1 MENICIERWWVFSNY
16 LLVILISIVKVFT
29 NSEARLSRD
38 GLNASDC
45 NKLGN
50 LEDMTDFD
58 KVNSIFSLI
67 FNLKEKSF
75 VGQLPI
81 LCLFHLSFSN
91 LIYQF
96 LTVKRTNLNISF
108 CSLLIIAVV
117 PCKFKK
123 IHPDFCDNRK
133 ENKISSRVIYRISN
147 ILWFCQFFNA
157 QSYCIDVY
165 LNAKPLVIRDSL
177 FYRDLRIKTMD
188 ICLNHVPSLSSF
200 NETFRPFGITAN
212 TLSLIS
218 SFGMT
223 SKSKSKFVFGS
234 DTITIVLIKCGVF
247 IICIKCMQ
255 SSFLYYLVK
264 CGCLKRV
271 KVIFLFLNFHS
282 VFFYFY
288 IGRILL
294 LYIVILSFCNNLYKV
309 IKIKLSMFC
318 FIIKQEW
325 IYS

>member
-1 MENICIERWWVFSNY
+1 MSIKRWWVFPNLRYILSY
-16 LLVILISIVKVFT
+16 LLVILIRIVIIFK
-29 NSEARLSRD
+29 NSEACLSRD

-45 NKLGN
+45 YKLGKREN
-50 LEDMTDFD
+50 MTDFD
-58 KVNSIFSLI
+58 KVNSIFRLI
-67 FNLKEKSF
+67 FVLKEKSF

-81 LCLFHLSFSN
+81 LCLFNLSFSI
-91 LIYQF
+91 LIYQY

-133 ENKISSRVIYRISN
+133 EKKISRRVIYRISN
-147 ILWFCQFFNA
+147 NLWFCRFVEG

-165 LNAKPLVIRDSL
+165 LNAKPIVIHNSL
-177 FYRDLRIKTMD
+177 SYRILRIKTID
-188 ICLNHVPSLSSF
+188 INLNYVPGINSLQK
-200 NETFRPFGITAN
+200 TFRPFGVTAN
-212 TLSLIS
+212 TLSLIN

-223 SKSKSKFVFGS
+223 SKSKSRFLFGF

-271 KVIFLFLNFHS
+271 MVIFLFLNFHS

-294 LYIVILSFCNNLYKV
+294 LYIVILSYCNNLYKV
-309 IKIKLSMFC
+309 I
-318 FIIKQEW
+318 
-325 IYS
+325 